1 MKRLCW
7 MGWIGTVLLGI
18 GLHAL
23 YAWRPIPLLGL
34 FSPVN
39 ESVWE
44 HLKLL
49 YWPFLAV
56 CGLLSPRVPSL
67 PAFWG
72 AACSSLLT
80 MPPVLMGIWYTA
92 HCGFGAGTDCII
104 WRHLFDPLHFG
115 AQNGRAPAGAES
127 SVDLGGLIHGLPA
140 LGDFRHDFSAGS
152 HHNGLGDL
160 VPGPAGADNRLN
172 FWR

>member
-23 YAWRPIPLLGL
+23 YTWRPIPLLGL

-56 CGLLSPRVPSL
+56 CGYCLLGYRRFPL
-67 PAFWG
+67 
-72 AACSSLLT
+72 
-80 MPPVLMGIWYTA
+80 
-92 HCGFGAGTDCII
+92 FGA
-104 WRHLFDPLHFG
+104 
-115 AQNGRAPAGAES
+115 
-127 SVDLGGLIHGLPA
+127 
-140 LGDFRHDFSAGS
+140 
-152 HHNGLGDL
+152 
-160 VPGPAGADNRLN
+160 RLAAAY
-172 FWR
+172 

>member
-56 CGLLSPRVPSL
+56 CGRTTEGVSQQIYSL
-67 PAFWG
+67 PHLATLVF
-72 AACSSLLT
+72 AL
-80 MPPVLMGIWYTA
+80 YTKPK
-92 HCGFGAGTDCII
+92 H
-104 WRHLFDPLHFG
+104 
-115 AQNGRAPAGAES
+115 
-127 SVDLGGLIHGLPA
+127 
-140 LGDFRHDFSAGS
+140 
-152 HHNGLGDL
+152 
-160 VPGPAGADNRLN
+160 
-172 FWR
+172 

>member
-92 HCGFGAGTDCII
+92 RCGFGIV
-104 WRHLFDPLHFG
+104 
-115 AQNGRAPAGAES
+115 S
-127 SVDLGGLIHGLPA
+127 SILDMGLYCLIVA
-140 LGDFRHDFSAGS
+140 LGFFLLYHLQKKPWRERQVGIAIMLAGLWGGVLLVGSAAPF
-152 HHNGLGDL
+152 DL
-160 VPGPAGADNRLN
+160 PLFQSV
-172 FWR
+172 